1 MNIDFESTSFSFY
14 SYRMEST
21 GGSLICYLAIS
32 NSQIEIH
39 IVADR
44 NPSLPNRLGICFDLM
59 SYYSIR
65 EFPWNGFLMEQVLLL
80 AH

>member
-1 MNIDFESTSFSFY
+1 MNMDFERTSFSFY

-39 IVADR
+39 IVAEIEI
-44 NPSLPNRLGICFDLM
+44 RLSRI
-59 SYYSIR
+59 
-65 EFPWNGFLMEQVLLL
+65 VLEYALI
-80 AH
+80 